1 MRIAG
6 ADPIFVPGRPG
17 ASVEVERRCGVE
29 LGEQRLDE
37 AQLRNMSTV
46 ELVRHAM
53 TEMKLLVR
61 AEVLHARTELKDEL
75 KEVRAAGILL
85 AGALFLAPAGL
96 AVALMAIVLALPG
109 PRWLWSLVIGVGV
122 LVVAALLAFL
132 SVKKLPR
139 HPLAKTRDR
148 LKLDWMLTRE
158 EIQ

>member
-1 MRIAG
+1 M
-6 ADPIFVPGRPG
+6 
-17 ASVEVERRCGVE
+17 E

-75 KEVRAAGILL
+75 REARNAGILL
-85 AGALFLAPAGL
+85 GGAVFLAPVGL
-96 AVALMAIVLALPG
+96 AIALMAIILALPE
-109 PRWLWSLVIGVGV
+109 PRWLPSLILGVVILLLGG
-122 LVVAALLAFL
+122 LLAFL
-132 SVKKLPR
+132 AVKKLPKQ
-139 HPLAKTRDR
+139 PLARTRDR

-158 EIQ
+158 ELQ

>member
-1 MRIAG
+1 M
-6 ADPIFVPGRPG
+6 
-17 ASVEVERRCGVE
+17 E

-75 KEVRAAGILL
+75 KEARTAGVLL
-85 AGALFLAPAGL
+85 GGALFLAPAGL
-96 AVALMAIVLALPG
+96 AVALMAIVLALPD

-122 LVVAALLAFL
+122 LVLAALLALL
-132 SVKKLPR
+132 SVKKLPKN
-139 HPLAKTRDR
+139 PLARTRDR

-158 EIQ
+158 ELQ

>member
-1 MRIAG
+1 M
-6 ADPIFVPGRPG
+6 
-17 ASVEVERRCGVE
+17 E

-61 AEVLHARTELKDEL
+61 AEALHARNELKDEL
-75 KEVRAAGILL
+75 REARTAGVLL
-85 AGALFLAPAGL
+85 GGALFLAPAGL

-109 PRWLWSLVIGVGV
+109 QQWIWALVLGVVVLALAAV
-122 LVVAALLAFL
+122 LVFLA
-132 SVKKLPR
+132 VNRLPR
-139 HPLAKTRDR
+139 HPLARTRDR

-158 EIQ
+158 ELQ